1 MMQVA
6 HPFAGIVPNDREVPA
21 PVAVRPFFKFKFIMD
36 LGTIKDLETDVN
48 KSRDIDGRDA

>member
-21 PVAVRPFFKFKFIMD
+21 PVAVIRSPFQM
-36 LGTIKDLETDVN
+36 GA
-48 KSRDIDGRDA
+48 KSLRFPSNDFSRLLP